1 MHHDTTMENPDAN
14 TEATL
19 GAQLNRSPTNVA
31 EKSTEVRTS
40 ATIEYPRHPPQ
51 VIELD
56 TRTPNL
62 VELDS
67 NSEDP
72 VRRGDLLSM
81 KLDDLDETLSPKPSV
96 TSKISKSFVSREIR
110 NLRSVNPAG
119 NAETIKGTSR

>member
-1 MHHDTTMENPDAN
+1 MHHDTTMENTDAN
-14 TEATL
+14 T
-19 GAQLNRSPTNVA
+19 SPTDVA
-31 EKSTEVRTS
+31 GISTEVRTS
-40 ATIEYPRHPPQ
+40 ATIEYPYHPPQ

-72 VRRGDLLSM
+72 VRREDLLSM

-96 TSKISKSFVSREIR
+96 TSRSQNPSRVERFEIYG
-110 NLRSVNPAG
+110 P
-119 NAETIKGTSR
+119 